1 MLRIAING
9 YGRIGRNILRT
20 LFERGL
26 HNKLQ
31 IVAINDLGDANTLAH
46 LTRFDSTFGRFSH
59 SVQLSG
65 ETLQVGNQS
74 IRLLNQPDPVL
85 LPWQQLGIDVVLEC
99 TGRMKQRHQVEQ
111 HLTAGARRVLLAHPL
126 DSADLTVVYGVNHQL
141 LGNQQI
147 ISNASCTTNCL
158 APLAQVLHQ
167 AIGIQ
172 QGMMTTVH
180 AYTND
185 QNLLDKSHKDLYRAR
200 AAAQSIIPTS
210 TGAAKA
216 IGLVIP
222 ELAGR
227 LDGMAVRVPTA
238 NVSLVDLSFI
248 AERSTSTEEINHIL
262 TQGAE
267 QFPPG
272 VMECNEQ
279 PLVSCDFNG
288 YPVSCVADLTQ
299 TRAQGQLVKV
309 LAWYDNEWAFANR
322 MLDVLT
328 TWRGV

>member
-26 HNKLQ
+26 HTKLQ
-31 IVAINDLGDANTLAH
+31 IVAINDLGDAKTLAH
-46 LTRFDSTFGRFSH
+46 LTRFDSTFGRFDH
-59 SVQLSG
+59 PVRLSG
-65 ETLQVGNQS
+65 ENLQVGNQS

-99 TGRMKQRHQVEQ
+99 TGRMKKRHQVEQ

-126 DSADLTVVYGVNHQL
+126 DSADLTVVYGVNHHL

-158 APLAQVLHQ
+158 APLAKVLHEGV
-167 AIGIQ
+167 GIQ
-172 QGMMTTVH
+172 QGMMNTVH
-180 AYTND
+180 SYTND
-185 QNLLDKSHKDLYRAR
+185 QNLLDKSHADLYRAR
-200 AAAQSIIPTS
+200 AAGCSIIPTS

-227 LDGMAVRVPTA
+227 LDGMAVRVPTK
-238 NVSLVDLSFI
+238 NVSLVDLTFI
-248 AERSTSTEEINHIL
+248 AERDTSREEINDIL
-262 TQGAE
+262 HAGAAK
-267 QFPPG
+267 FPKD

-299 TRAQGQLVKV
+299 TRAQGKFVKV

>member
-26 HNKLQ
+26 HTKLQ
-31 IVAINDLGDANTLAH
+31 IVAINDLGDAKILAH
-46 LTRFDSTFGRFSH
+46 LTRFDSTFGRFAH
-59 SVQLSG
+59 SVELNG
-65 ETLQVGNQS
+65 ENLKVGNQS
-74 IRLLNQPDPVL
+74 IRLLSQPDPTL
-85 LPWQQLGIDVVLEC
+85 LPWQELGIDVVLEC
-99 TGRMKQRHQVEQ
+99 TGKMKQRQQVEQ

-126 DSADLTVVYGVNHQL
+126 DSADLTVVYGVNHHL

-147 ISNASCTTNCL
+147 VSNASCTTNCL
-158 APLAQVLHQ
+158 APLAKVLHE
-167 AIGIQ
+167 AVGIA

-185 QNLLDKSHKDLYRAR
+185 QSLLDKSHADPYRAR
-200 AAAQSIIPTS
+200 AAAHSIIPTS

-227 LDGMAVRVPTA
+227 LDGMAVRVPTQ

-248 AERSTSTEEINHIL
+248 AERDTNCEEINHIL
-262 TQGAE
+262 RTGAE
-267 QFPPG
+267 QLAQG

-288 YPVSCVADLTQ
+288 YPVSCVADLSQ
-299 TRAQGQLVKV
+299 TRAQGKFVKV

>member
-26 HNKLQ
+26 HSKLQ
-31 IVAINDLGDANTLAH
+31 IVAINDLGDAKILTH
-46 LTRFDSTFGRFSH
+46 LTRFDSTFGRFAH
-59 SVQLSG
+59 HVQLSG
-65 ETLQVGNQS
+65 ENLHVGNQS
-74 IRLLNQPDPVL
+74 IRLLSQPDPVL

-126 DSADLTVVYGVNHQL
+126 DSADLTVVYGVNHHL
-141 LGNQQI
+141 LGSQQI
-147 ISNASCTTNCL
+147 VSNASCSTNCL
-158 APLAQVLHQ
+158 APLAKVLHESV
-167 AIGIQ
+167 GIA

-185 QNLLDKSHKDLYRAR
+185 QSLLDKSHADPYRAR
-200 AAAQSIIPTS
+200 AAAHSIIPTS

-227 LDGMAVRVPTA
+227 LDGIAVRVPTQ

-248 AERSTSTEEINHIL
+248 AERDTSREEINSIL
-262 TQGAE
+262 SAGAE
-267 QFPPG
+267 KLPQG

-288 YPVSCVADLTQ
+288 YPVSCVADLSQ
-299 TRAQGQLVKV
+299 TRVQGKFVKV